1 MSETLTA
8 LSLLFN
14 VITTSYIIYRE
25 YFRPKEF
32 DKSEIMIDRLKGQL
46 KFYSPLV
53 SRVERVDYRARRT
66 GDPKGIIMEIIR
78 QENIEKE
85 YKMMAEP
92 DFKMLLDH
100 ILGGNL
106 VYWNTWL
113 DIHDEFVKVVLGDF
127 TKLKEKYDSLLND

>member
-8 LSLLFN
+8 FSLLFN
-14 VITTSYIIYRE
+14 VITTSYIIYKE

-32 DKSEIMIDRLKGQL
+32 DKSEIMIDRLKDQL

-53 SRVERVDYRARRT
+53 SSVERVDYRAQRT
-66 GDPKGIIMEIIR
+66 GDPKGIILEIIR
-78 QENIEKE
+78 QENVEKE

-92 DFKMLLDH
+92 DFKMLLAQ

-106 VYWNTWL
+106 MYWNTWL
-113 DIHDEFVKVVLGDF
+113 DVHDEFVRLVSTDF
-127 TKLKEKYDSLLND
+127 KKLQEKYNSLLK